1 MGISACRILDKAAT
15 IPKHDCPAADHPNP
29 WRLCTVTQV
38 EETKRI
44 LRLIPIW
51 LTTSLVYIFFAE
63 LVSFSVLAASSM
75 DREWGDNFV
84 VPAGS
89 TALFNFIPSLFFV
102 PFYTIVLIP
111 LIRKFTGH
119 PMGLSPLQRIGGGMF
134 VAVIAC
140 VIAGLVEKKRVHEI
154 RSRGLETAPLGTFV
168 LPLTIFYL
176 LPQYLLSMVVEFMM
190 LVGQLEFF
198 YAETSDGVRSIGT
211 SFTYSSV
218 AIGFYLSTSVVDA
231 VNSITRRHFGGS
243 WLETKIN
250 DGGLEK
256 YWYFLATLLAFDL
269 LVFMLL
275 AYLYE
280 YNLTSAPLSDSSVA
294 KGREHDPEI

>member
-1 MGISACRILDKAAT
+1 
-15 IPKHDCPAADHPNP
+15 
-29 WRLCTVTQV
+29 
-38 EETKRI
+38 
-44 LRLIPIW
+44 
-51 LTTSLVYIFFAE
+51 
-63 LVSFSVLAASSM
+63 
-75 DREWGDNFV
+75 
-84 VPAGS
+84 
-89 TALFNFIPSLFFV
+89 
-102 PFYTIVLIP
+102 
-111 LIRKFTGH
+111 
-119 PMGLSPLQRIGGGMF
+119 MGLSPLQRIGGGMF